1 VAATTYDVVIIGGGA
16 MGSSVAFFLKHEL
29 GFAGSVAVIE
39 RDPSFRTASTMLSTS
54 GIRLQFSTPENIR
67 LSAFGVEF
75 LKGLKERFGPL
86 ADASFQERGYLI
98 LAGPAVRDTIESN
111 AQVQHQEGAKTV
123 ILGPEALARQ
133 FPWLNLDGVSV
144 GSYGPEREGWF
155 DIVGVHGTFRQK
167 AKAAGAALLTGEV
180 VAIGRQGAKLTGVT
194 LANGD
199 TIGAGAIVL
208 AAGARAGRVA
218 KLAGVDLPVEG
229 RKRTGFVVHCRNAPA
244 GMPLTTDT
252 TGVWIRPEG
261 QYHICGWS
269 PPEEQ
274 DRTADPDDFEPEH
287 GYFDDVVWP
296 ALANRIPVFEET
308 KVIRAWAGHYDHNT
322 LDQNAIIGRH
332 PEIGN
337 LYFINGF
344 SGHGVQQAAGAGRAL
359 AELIHLGRF
368 ATIDLTAFGYERI
381 RDNKPVLEKN
391 VY

>member
-1 VAATTYDVVIIGGGA
+1 MAAAAYDVVIIGGGA

-29 GFAGSVAVIE
+29 GFPGSIAVVE

-67 LSAFGVEF
+67 LSAFGVAF
-75 LKGLKERFGPL
+75 LKGLKDRFGPL
-86 ADASFQERGYLI
+86 ADASFQEKGYLI
-98 LAGPAVRDTIESN
+98 LAGPEGREAIESN
-111 AQVQHQEGAKTV
+111 AEVQRREGAKTMV
-123 ILGPEALARQ
+123 LEREALADR
-133 FPWLNLDGVSV
+133 FAWLNLDGLSV
-144 GSYGPEREGWF
+144 GSYGPESEGWF
-155 DIVGVHGTFRQK
+155 DVVGMHGTFRRK
-167 AKAAGAALLTGEV
+167 AKEAGVALLTGEV
-180 VAIGRQGAKLTGVT
+180 VAIGRQGGKLTGVT

-199 TIGAGAIVL
+199 TIAAGVIVL

-218 KLAGVDLPVEG
+218 KLAGIDLPVEG

-269 PPEEQ
+269 PPEAE

-287 GYFDDVVWP
+287 DYFDDVVWP

-308 KVIRAWAGHYDHNT
+308 KVIRAWSGHYDHNT
-322 LDQNAIIGRH
+322 LDQNAIIGLH
-332 PEIGN
+332 PDLAN

-344 SGHGVQQAAGAGRAL
+344 SGHGVQQSAGAGRAV
-359 AELIHLGRF
+359 AELIHFGRF
-368 ATIDLTAFGYERI
+368 QTIDLSAFSYQRI